1 MVAANDRVIL
11 WGGLPGVMFAPPFT
25 WQDMR
30 AHVTR
35 LLDAWRG
42 TRFIVGVA
50 DQVPPD
56 GDLGFCRGIAELLT
70 DHLTSSS

>member
-1 MVAANDRVIL
+1 M
-11 WGGLPGVMFAPPFT
+11 PGVMFAPPFT
-25 WQDMR
+25 WRDMEK
-30 AHVTR
+30 HVRR

-56 GDLGFCRGIAELLT
+56 GDIDYCRRITELV
-70 DHLTSSS
+70 HAAAP